1 MIHAASLRLTVK
13 IKQTVHF
20 DKYRETYSL
29 SIYSEVPQIFDIL
42 NYKVSEGN
50 VYNKVQYKQK
60 CLVLSGSAS
69 DQDESSPVLPA
80 GKTQTE
86 DRPIFP
92 TRDFGLAP

>member
-1 MIHAASLRLTVK
+1 MIHATSLRLTVL

-50 VYNKVQYKQK
+50 VYNKV
-60 CLVLSGSAS
+60 
-69 DQDESSPVLPA
+69 
-80 GKTQTE
+80 
-86 DRPIFP
+86 
-92 TRDFGLAP
+92 